1 MKILM
6 VEDLRKSYGPVEAV
20 KGVSFSVEEGSLF
33 SFLGPN
39 GAGKSTTISMLS
51 TALAPDGGKAAI
63 CGHALGREDDKIRR
77 SLGVVFQG
85 SVLDP
90 LLTVEENLT
99 CRASLYGLDGKKAKA
114 AARKAME
121 KTGLTDL
128 AARRYG
134 RLSGGQRRRVD
145 IARALVISPR
155 LLILDEPTTGLDP
168 QTRQNI
174 WELIEGL
181 RKDTGMT
188 VFLTT
193 HYMEEAARSQNVV
206 ILDGGR
212 IAAEGT
218 PAELKERYAKD
229 ILTLFPLPGREGELL
244 GRLAALGCGGPRI
257 PLDRSLQSLPI
268 LAGTRDLLES
278 YTMVQGTMDD
288 VFLAITGKEL
298 RQ

>member
-1 MKILM
+1 MIRT
-6 VEDLRKSYGPVEAV
+6 VENLKKSYGPVEAV
-20 KGVSFSVEEGSLF
+20 KGISFSVGEGSLF

-51 TALAPDGGKAAI
+51 TALAPDGGKATI
-63 CGHALGREDDKIRR
+63 CGYDLGREDDKIRR
-77 SLGVVFQG
+77 NLGVVFQG

-90 LLTVEENLT
+90 LLTVEENLV
-99 CRASLYGLDGKKAKA
+99 CRASLYGLDGKKARA
-114 AARKAME
+114 AVRKAME
-121 KTGLTDL
+121 ETGLVDL

-174 WELIEGL
+174 WELIESL
-181 RKDTGMT
+181 RENTGMT

-206 ILDGGR
+206 ILDGGE

-229 ILTLFPLPGREGELL
+229 TLTLFPRPGREKELL
-244 GRLAALGCGGPRI
+244 GRLAALGYGGTRI
-257 PLDRSLQSLPI
+257 PLERSLDSFPI
-268 LAGTRDLLES
+268 LEAVRDLLES

-288 VFLAITGKEL
+288 VFLTITGKEL

>member
-1 MKILM
+1 MKILT

-51 TALAPDGGKAAI
+51 TALAPDGGKATI

-114 AARKAME
+114 AARDAME
-121 KTGLTDL
+121 KTGLRDL

-229 ILTLFPLPGREGELL
+229 ILTLFPLPGREGELSN
-244 GRLAALGCGGPRI
+244 RLAALGCGGPRI

>member
-1 MKILM
+1 MKILT

-51 TALAPDGGKAAI
+51 TALAPDGGKATI

-85 SVLDP
+85 SVLDS

-99 CRASLYGLDGKKAKA
+99 CRASLYGLDGKKAKT
-114 AARKAME
+114 AAREAME

-145 IARALVISPR
+145 IARALVISPK

-174 WELIEGL
+174 WELMEGL
-181 RKDTGMT
+181 RKNTGMT

-218 PAELKERYAKD
+218 PAGLKERYAKD
-229 ILTLFPLPGREGELL
+229 ILTLFPLPGREGELSN
-244 GRLAALGCGGPRI
+244 RLAAMGYGGPRI

-268 LAGTRDLLES
+268 LEGTRDLLES

>member
-1 MKILM
+1 MKILT

-63 CGHALGREDDKIRR
+63 CGHALGQEDDKIRR

-114 AARKAME
+114 AAREAME

-145 IARALVISPR
+145 IARALVISPK

-174 WELIEGL
+174 WELMEGL

-229 ILTLFPLPGREGELL
+229 ILTLFPLPGREGELSN
-244 GRLAALGCGGPRI
+244 RLAAMGYGGPRI
-257 PLDRSLQSLPI
+257 PLDRSLRSLPI
-268 LAGTRDLLES
+268 LEGTRDLLES

>member
-1 MKILM
+1 MKILT

-114 AARKAME
+114 AARDAME

-244 GRLAALGCGGPRI
+244 DRLAALGYGGPRI

-268 LAGTRDLLES
+268 LEGTRDLLES

>member
-1 MKILM
+1 MILT
-6 VEDLRKSYGPVEAV
+6 VENLKKSYGPVEAV

-51 TALAPDGGKAAI
+51 TAVAPDGGRAVI
-63 CGHALGREDDKIRR
+63 CGYELGRENDKIRR

-99 CRASLYGLDGKKAKA
+99 CRASLYGLDGKKARA
-114 AARKAME
+114 AAREAME

-168 QTRQNI
+168 QTRQSI

-181 RKDTGMT
+181 RKNTGMT

-206 ILDGGR
+206 ILDGGK
-212 IAAEGT
+212 IVAEGT

-229 ILTLFPLPGREGELL
+229 ILTLFPLPGREGKLL
-244 GRLAALGCGGPRI
+244 EKLSALGYGGTRI
-257 PLDRSLQSLPI
+257 PLDRSLQSLSI
-268 LAGTRDLLES
+268 LEETRELLES

>member
-1 MKILM
+1 MILT
-6 VEDLRKSYGPVEAV
+6 VENLRKSYGDLEAV

-51 TALAPDGGKAAI
+51 TALAPDGGRATI
-63 CGHALGREDDKIRR
+63 CGYELGREDDRIRR

-99 CRASLYGLDGKKAKA
+99 CRASLYGLDGEKGRA
-114 AARKAME
+114 AAQAAME
-121 KTGLTDL
+121 ETGLTDL
-128 AARRYG
+128 AGRRYG

-174 WELIEGL
+174 WELIESL
-181 RKDTGMT
+181 RENTGMT

-193 HYMEEAARSQNVV
+193 HYMEEAARSRNVV

-229 ILTLFPLPGREGELL
+229 ILTLAPLPGREEELQR
-244 GRLAALGCGGPRI
+244 RLAALGYAGTRI
-257 PLDRSLQSLPI
+257 PLGRSLESLPI
-268 LAGTRDLLES
+268 LETVRDLLGS

-288 VFLAITGKEL
+288 VFLTITGKEL

>member
-1 MKILM
+1 MILT
-6 VEDLRKSYGPVEAV
+6 VENLKKSYGPVEAV

-51 TALAPDGGKAAI
+51 TALSPDSGKAFV
-63 CGHALGREDDKIRR
+63 CGYELGREDDKIRR
-77 SLGVVFQG
+77 CLGVVFQG

-99 CRASLYGLDGKKAKA
+99 CRASLYGMDGKRARA
-114 AARKAME
+114 AAREAME
-121 KTGLTDL
+121 KTGLLDL

-174 WELIEGL
+174 WELIENL
-181 RKDTGMT
+181 RKNTGMT

-206 ILDGGR
+206 ILDGGK

-218 PAELKERYAKD
+218 PAELKERYARD
-229 ILTLFPLPGREGELL
+229 VLTLFPLPGREQELRE
-244 GRLAALGCGGPRI
+244 RLLPLGCRGTRI
-257 PLDRSLQSLPI
+257 PLGRSLESLPI
-268 LAGTRDLLES
+268 LEAVRDLLES

-288 VFLAITGKEL
+288 VFLTITGKEL
-298 RQ
+298 RR

>member
-1 MKILM
+1 MKILT

-114 AARKAME
+114 AARDAME

-229 ILTLFPLPGREGELL
+229 ILTLFPLPGREGELSN
-244 GRLAALGCGGPRI
+244 RLAAMGYGCPRI